1 MLQQKQRSDL
11 LLLLKFV
18 FPFLLVIAIPMTAS
32 YGLSSFMLRTHR
44 NDVLDSYAVMLK
56 NNMHSIDYEFS
67 QIESTVDSMA
77 RNQTITNFLQADNY
91 PISSLQVLSQTLN
104 SYNIQDDLIQNVFL
118 YNPTLDYIVDIQ
130 RGYLSAASF
139 WDAHMQGSGT
149 DYDSWVSNLRDRK
162 WVRQY
167 DSYPSQDSTDIRTLS
182 YTQSVPFKY
191 QPTGRGKIVILLNQE
206 TLLQRYADLFSG
218 NGENLFILDLNGQLI
233 LSMERS
239 GDFNALPDVV
249 RTTSGTMKNRLIA
262 MNGQKFIVSRYTI
275 SHNNWSYIYLIP
287 ERDIMSGA
295 DVLNR
300 IVMVLCFLALLL
312 GIIASIAVASK
323 KAKSFAQVTSVMDKY
338 GIRIREKMGLQDIR
352 KNEYDY
358 LRDSMDQLVS
368 DNLEY
373 KSELDQRR
381 AHSVYQVMDKLL
393 NGKYTS
399 RELLTQ
405 DLALAGM
412 DLHASKHIL
421 LVLQLGREYRLDI
434 GGKNVK
440 EFVRDSLYLTV
451 NEYFY
456 LHETSARNLALLF
469 SFDTSDEEAY
479 HTITNIVSKIRT
491 SLAYPYDIEMTFGA
505 SDICQLEDIGQALPY
520 AMDVIEYNA
529 LGYNTQLLFHKDL
542 PSDAD
547 RFYYPIQ
554 LENRLYNYAVIGDK
568 AEVQNTLD
576 EIYTENFVHR
586 TLSVKGAEKLIH
598 SLHTTALKI
607 AGTGENA
614 PVFQDSGSIT
624 EVFWNVNDILQKHC
638 DSILAQN
645 EQDNKKTIEKIKDYI
660 DSSYTNPDL
669 SLSDL
674 SIRFNLNEK
683 YLSSLFKENMGQNFS
698 AYVEALRMDAACRLI
713 AEGQYQIRDVAQMV
727 GYANDVSFRRAFRRC
742 KGMTPSA
749 YAEKLKHSS

>member
-1 MLQQKQRSDL
+1 MLHRKWKSDL

-44 NDVLDSYAVMLK
+44 RDVLDSYSVMLK
-56 NNMHSIDYEFS
+56 NNMHSIEYEFS
-67 QIESTVDSMA
+67 QIESTIDSMA
-77 RNQTITNFLQADNY
+77 RNKTITHFLQADSY
-91 PISSLQVLSQTLN
+91 PISELRLLSQALN

-118 YNPTLDYIVDIQ
+118 YNPRLDYIVDIW

-139 WDAHMQGSGT
+139 WDAHMQSSGA
-149 DYDSWVSNLRDRK
+149 DYDSWIAALRDMK
-162 WVRQY
+162 WVRRY
-167 DSYPSQDSTDIRTLS
+167 DGYPSQDDTGYRTLS

-191 QPTGRGKIVILLNQE
+191 QPTGHGKIVILLNQE

-218 NGENLFILDLNGQLI
+218 NGENLFILDSGGNLL
-233 LSMERS
+233 LSMDRG
-239 GDFNALPDVV
+239 GDLNALPEFV
-249 RTTSGTMKNRLIA
+249 RAGSDPLINRPVS
-262 MNGQKFIVSRYTI
+262 MNGQKFIVSRYVSSSGNRT
-275 SHNNWSYIYLIP
+275 YIYLIP

-300 IVMVLCFLALLL
+300 VVMVLCFLALLL
-312 GIIASIAVASK
+312 GVIASIAVASK
-323 KAKSFAQVTSVMDKY
+323 KAKSFTQVTAMMDKY
-338 GIRIREKMGLQDIR
+338 GVRIREKMGLSDIR

-358 LRDSMDQLVS
+358 LRDGMDQLVT

-373 KSELDQRR
+373 KTELDQRR

-399 RELLTQ
+399 SDILSQ

-412 DLHASKHIL
+412 DLHAPKHVL
-421 LVLQLGREYRLDI
+421 LILQLGREYRLDI

-440 EFVRDSLYLTV
+440 EFIRDSLYLTV

-469 SFDTSDEEAY
+469 SFDAPDDDIY
-479 HTITNIVSKIRT
+479 HALTGIVSKIRT

-505 SDICQLEDIGQALPY
+505 SDICSLDNIGQALSQ
-520 AMDVIEYNA
+520 AMVVIEYNA

-547 RFYYPIQ
+547 WFYYPVQ

-576 EIYTENFVHR
+576 EIYNENFVR
-586 TLSVKGAEKLIH
+586 RSLSVVSAEKLIH
-598 SLHTTALKI
+598 SLHSTTSKIVGSSGNALSL
-607 AGTGENA
+607 
-614 PVFQDSGSIT
+614 QDGNSIT

-638 DSILAQN
+638 DGVLAQN
-645 EQDNKKTIEKIKDYI
+645 KQENKNTTEKIKEYI

-683 YLSSLFKENMGQNFS
+683 YLSSLFKENMGQKFS
-698 AYVEALRMDAACRLI
+698 TYVENLRMDAACRLI
-713 AEGQYQIRDVAQMV
+713 AEGQHQIRDIAQMI
-727 GYANDVSFRRAFRRC
+727 GYTNDVSFRRAFRRC
-742 KGMTPSA
+742 KGITPSA
-749 YAEKLKHSS
+749 YAEKLKQ